1 METDGCVFGDGGL
14 GAEHLVAPLENA
26 RVLTKSPNEK
36 NQLRN
41 LTMAY
46 ELHYWPTIQGRG
58 EFVRL
63 ALEAAGA
70 SYVDVA
76 RGTSTAASPKTR
88 GVEAMRHVLADGT
101 QVYPPFAPP
110 FLKDGPLMVGQT
122 AAILHYLGPTLKLV
136 GRSEQARVWTQQI
149 QLTIADMVTE
159 AHDTHHPVSAGLFY
173 EDQQPEALRRAQ
185 DFCARRMPKFLQWF
199 EQIVVRNPAGSRH
212 LVGGRLSYADLSLFQ
227 LVEGLRYA
235 FPNAASSALARTP
248 GVMAIHDT
256 VATLPKVAAYL
267 RSERR
272 IPFNEEGIFRRYPEL
287 DSPPC

>member
-1 METDGCVFGDGGL
+1 
-14 GAEHLVAPLENA
+14 
-26 RVLTKSPNEK
+26 
-36 NQLRN
+36 
-41 LTMAY
+41 MAY

-76 RGTSTAASPKTR
+76 RGTPTDASPKSR
-88 GVEAMRHVLADGT
+88 GVEAMQHVLADST

-110 FLKDGPLMVGQT
+110 FLKDGALVVGQT

-159 AHDTHHPVSAGLFY
+159 AHDTHHPISTGLFY

-185 DFCARRMPKFLQWF
+185 DFCTNRMPKFIQWF
-199 EQIVVRNPAGSRH
+199 EHIIQRNPAGSRH

-235 FPNAASSALARTP
+235 FPNATARALAHTP

-256 VATLPKVAAYL
+256 VAALPKVAAYL

-272 IPFNEEGIFRRYPEL
+272 IPFNEQGIFRRYPEL
-287 DSPPC
+287 DMRHA